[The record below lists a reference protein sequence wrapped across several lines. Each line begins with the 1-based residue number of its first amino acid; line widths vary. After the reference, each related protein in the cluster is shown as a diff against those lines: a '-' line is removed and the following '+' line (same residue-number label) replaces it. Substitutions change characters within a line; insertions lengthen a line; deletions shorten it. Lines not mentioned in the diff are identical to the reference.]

1 VDVQYQEAG
10 KSGQERITL
19 RLGLGGDLTA
29 EQQARLRAISRRCPV
44 HRLLAGGAEIV
55 DE

>member
-1 VDVQYQEAG
+1 VDVHHDETGEGAR
-10 KSGQERITL
+10 ERITL
-19 RLGLGGDLTA
+19 RLSLGGDLTA

-55 DE
+55 SG

>member
-1 VDVQYQEAG
+1 VDVHHQEAEKG
-10 KSGQERITL
+10 GQDRITL
-19 RLGLGGDLTA
+19 RLSLGGDLTA

-55 DE
+55 EE